1 MFNEW
6 INEPKVPRSSGRH
19 HVNPTCKTAKDSC
32 PGPSCFCATEHISIK
47 WLQDPIGYRWL
58 TYSAMYLPRNAHKKY
73 LMNSW
78 DENDKIDNLFLLI
91 CSGVHAINF
100 ISMLT
105 SKRPKWEVTRVILRY
120 IYNSCIWHFLKKSIN
135 PGNFRE
141 E

>member
-6 INEPKVPRSSGRH
+6 INEPKVLRSSGRH
-19 HVNPTCKTAKDSC
+19 HVNPTCKTEWH
-32 PGPSCFCATEHISIK
+32 PGPSCFCATEHISIN
-47 WLQDPIGYRWL
+47 WLQDPIGYQWL
-58 TYSAMYLPRNAHKKY
+58 TYSAMYLPSNAHKKH

-105 SKRPKWEVTRVILRY
+105 SKRPKWEVTRVILKD